1 MNTINH
7 ILLCVLEV
15 LTLSG
20 CTGSHSKS
28 VAEDNSR
35 LAFEIQ
41 QMTINEPEKAL
52 AMLDSAE
59 QNETIKPFMIDYLRC
74 LAYHN
79 GQSDYK
85 KALRY
90 ALKSYDNPETASMP
104 DIHKSLIDM
113 IANEYYENGDYEES
127 MRYCNVGIEQAIK
140 DNDKSLE
147 ANLHVT
153 LATDLAALKRNDEAW
168 HRLNM
173 AMDILEKKA
182 KQSHHEHTAW
192 DNYVYSVGMA
202 IYFLID
208 NEKWNEALAMQ
219 PRYEEAIK
227 GLEGC
232 EDLMDGQID
241 MRKASGYSAFAYAY
255 ASKGDLNNANDIY
268 SKFQSTQ
275 YASTHDGALMIIPYL
290 VEAHRYNE
298 ALRFIQSE
306 KEYWKVTADTISESY
321 IDMCLNNELKIY
333 DEQGEFN
340 KANRIR
346 QSIIE
351 ISDRIHEVE
360 SKTTALELAEIYK
373 TTEQALQIEQHKAA
387 IQKRNVLIAAIS
399 VILILIAFFM
409 VKIIRYNCKIR
420 NKNISQRKIIDELM
434 DYKDELLV
442 RREEVIKLN
451 EELTQLRN
459 KDTDASIE
467 SPDIPA
473 VPDKLSDESLLE
485 TDNAT
490 DSKSTSALQIRD
502 TDRILFEK
510 ISLEI
515 ITKELY
521 LDHDFSRNYLL
532 EKFHIPVNRF
542 SMIFKEFAGCSFTQY
557 IQQCRLDHA
566 VRLMRDKTDWSL
578 DAIAKDSNMSRSA
591 FYDQFQKKYGMTP
604 TEYLNN
610 HDND

>member
-7 ILLCVLEV
+7 ILLCTLAV

-28 VAEDNSR
+28 VAEDNSG

-104 DIHKSLIDM
+104 EIHKSLIDM
-113 IANEYYENGDYEES
+113 IANEYYENGDYEKS

-147 ANLHVT
+147 ANLQVT
-153 LATDLAALKRNDEAW
+153 LATDLAELKQNEEAW
-168 HRLNM
+168 HRFNT
-173 AMDILEKKA
+173 AMDILEKEA
-182 KQSHHEHTAW
+182 KKSGRQYDAW
-192 DNYVYSVGMA
+192 DNYVYALGMS
-202 IYFLID
+202 IYFLIE
-208 NEKWNEALAMQ
+208 NEKWDEALAMQ
-219 PRYEEAIK
+219 SRYDEAVN
-227 GLEGC
+227 GLEVC
-232 EDLMDGQID
+232 TDQMDGLVD
-241 MRKASGYSAFAYAY
+241 MRRASGYSAFAYAY

-275 YASTHDGALMIIPYL
+275 CASTHDGALMIIPYL

-340 KANRIR
+340 RANRIR

-387 IQKRNVLIAAIS
+387 IEKRNVLIAAIS

-409 VKIIRYNCKIR
+409 AKIIRYNCKIR

-434 DYKDELLV
+434 HYKDELLV
-442 RREEVIKLN
+442 RQEEVIKLN
-451 EELTQLRN
+451 EELMQLRN

-467 SPDIPA
+467 SSDIPA
-473 VPDKLSDESLLE
+473 TPDKPSDESLLE

-510 ISLEI
+510 INLEI

-521 LDHDFSRNYLL
+521 LNHDFSRNYLL
-532 EKFHIPVNRF
+532 EKYHIPINRF

-566 VRLMRDKTDWSL
+566 VRLMRDNPEWSL

-591 FYDQFQKKYGMTP
+591 FFDQFQKKYGMTP
-604 TEYLNN
+604 TEFRNN
-610 HDND
+610 QGKG

>member
-1 MNTINH
+1 M
-7 ILLCVLEV
+7 
-15 LTLSG
+15 S
-20 CTGSHSKS
+20 
-28 VAEDNSR
+28 
-35 LAFEIQ
+35 
-41 QMTINEPEKAL
+41 
-52 AMLDSAE
+52 
-59 QNETIKPFMIDYLRC
+59 
-74 LAYHN
+74 
-79 GQSDYK
+79 
-85 KALRY
+85 
-90 ALKSYDNPETASMP
+90 
-104 DIHKSLIDM
+104 
-113 IANEYYENGDYEES
+113 
-127 MRYCNVGIEQAIK
+127 
-140 DNDKSLE
+140 
-147 ANLHVT
+147 
-153 LATDLAALKRNDEAW
+153 
-168 HRLNM
+168 
-173 AMDILEKKA
+173 
-182 KQSHHEHTAW
+182 
-192 DNYVYSVGMA
+192 
-202 IYFLID
+202 IYFLIE
-208 NEKWNEALAMQ
+208 NEKWDEALAMQ
-219 PRYEEAIK
+219 SRYDEAVN
-227 GLEGC
+227 GLEVC
-232 EDLMDGQID
+232 TDQMDGLVD
-241 MRKASGYSAFAYAY
+241 MRRASGYSAFAYAY

-275 YASTHDGALMIIPYL
+275 CASTHDGALMIIPYL

-340 KANRIR
+340 RANRIR

-387 IQKRNVLIAAIS
+387 IEKRNVLIAAIS

-409 VKIIRYNCKIR
+409 AKIIRYNCKIR

-434 DYKDELLV
+434 HYKDELLV
-442 RREEVIKLN
+442 RQEEVIKLN
-451 EELTQLRN
+451 EELMQLRN

-467 SPDIPA
+467 SSDIPA
-473 VPDKLSDESLLE
+473 TPDKPSDESLLE

-510 ISLEI
+510 INLEI

-532 EKFHIPVNRF
+532 EKYHIPINRF

-566 VRLMRDKTDWSL
+566 VRLMRDNPEWSL

-591 FYDQFQKKYGMTP
+591 FFDQFQKKYGMTP
-604 TEYLNN
+604 TEFRNN
-610 HDND
+610 QGKG